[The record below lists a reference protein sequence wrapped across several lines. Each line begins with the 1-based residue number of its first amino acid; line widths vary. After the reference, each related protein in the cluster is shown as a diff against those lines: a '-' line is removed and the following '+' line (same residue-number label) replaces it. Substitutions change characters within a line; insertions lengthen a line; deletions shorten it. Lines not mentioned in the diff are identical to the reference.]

1 MSSNRDKEHGKGIR
15 ITEDEIKKQFYTTI
29 EGDFLTISSR
39 RTRQIIL
46 RSRIIR
52 RCDPLI
58 TNKYSM
64 DLARRLLRYL
74 KEAQQDIENTSMGR

>member
-1 MSSNRDKEHGKGIR
+1 MAGDKDRERGKGIR
-15 ITEDEIKKQFYTTI
+15 ITEDEIKKHFFTSI
-29 EGDFLTISSR
+29 EGDFMTIASR
-39 RTRQIIL
+39 GTRQVLL

-64 DLARRLLRYL
+64 DLARRLLRYI
-74 KEAQQDIENTSMGR
+74 KEAQQDIENTSMRR

>member
-1 MSSNRDKEHGKGIR
+1 MAGDKDRERGKGIR
-15 ITEDEIKKQFYTTI
+15 ITEDEIKKHFFTSI
-29 EGDFLTISSR
+29 EGDFMTIASR
-39 RTRQIIL
+39 RTRQVLL

-64 DLARRLLRYL
+64 DLQGRFVLLPQRGTTG
-74 KEAQQDIENTSMGR
+74 IENTSMKR